1 MGLHIAWLTN
11 IPHMSHRVEKK
22 SNRKTKKVKLADSKY
37 DYAVFLKLSKIFIS
51 DRKFQIL
58 GECDTFR
65 PPTGPT
71 APKIF
76 TLKTN
81 F

>member
-1 MGLHIAWLTN
+1 MGSHIAWLTN

-22 SNRKTKKVKLADSKY
+22 VKSKKKVKLADSKY
-37 DYAVFLKLSKIFIS
+37 DYAVLLKLSKIFIS

-65 PPTGPT
+65 PPQVQRLQ
-71 APKIF
+71 KF
-76 TLKTN
+76 SL
-81 F
+81 